1 MTTPAIVALAT
12 PTGRS
17 GIGVVRLSGAGSLS
31 IIRNLLG
38 QNGFSPEPR
47 TAFLR
52 SLVDPSSEEVID
64 ESIVTYFKA
73 PHSFTGEDVIEISCH
88 GSPILL
94 RRVIDICLALGA
106 RLAEPGEFSLRAL
119 ANGRMNLAE
128 VEAIRDLI
136 DAQTVA
142 SARQAVRQMRG
153 EFSHQLQPIKDE
165 LLDVI
170 VLLESALEFVEDDLP
185 ETHSDSVKSRL
196 SKIAADIR
204 GIAATFHAGKLI
216 RDGLRVALVGRPNVG
231 KSSLFNA
238 LLGSDRAIVT
248 EIAGTTRDQIHER
261 FTIGDVPISLI
272 DTAGLRETD
281 DTVESIGVERSKR
294 AMADADLVLVLFD
307 ASEKLTKEDGEILE
321 SVGELNHLI
330 VINKI
335 DKAEQAQISDLKSKI
350 SNLKFEI
357 SDSKSAVSGSKAG
370 DMKPRPKIAHQ
381 GSTVQDRVPISGMP
395 LTDDAELVSVSAKT
409 GDGLVDLKKAMVE
422 PFSPQEISSN
432 GFLVSDARHH
442 DLLVRAGDEI
452 VHSVVLLDQK
462 ASEEIV
468 LIGLHNS
475 LRYLG
480 QITGETTTEDMLT
493 RIFSTFC
500 IGK

>member
-1 MTTPAIVALAT
+1 MNTIVALAT

-17 GIGVVRLSGAGSLS
+17 GIGIIRLSGADALTITKKLAGDHADLQP
-31 IIRNLLG
+31 RHAHLFRLL
-38 QNGFSPEPR
+38 EPN
-47 TAFLR
+47 T
-52 SLVDPSSEEVID
+52 SEVID
-64 ESIVTYFKA
+64 EALVTLFKA
-73 PHSFTGEDVIEISCH
+73 PNSFTGEDVIEIGCH
-88 GSPILL
+88 GSPVIL
-94 RRVIDICLALGA
+94 RQVIDICLQLGA
-106 RLAEPGEFSLRAL
+106 RMADAGEFSLRAL

-128 VEAIRDLI
+128 AEAIRDLI

-170 VLLESALEFVEDDLP
+170 VVLESALEFVEDDLP
-185 ETHSDSVKSRL
+185 ETQTAAIKMRLVK
-196 SKIAADIR
+196 IVADI
-204 GIAATFHAGKLI
+204 GCIADTFKAGKLI
-216 RDGLRVALVGRPNVG
+216 REGLKVALVGRPNVG

-261 FTIGDVPISLI
+261 FTINDIPVSLI
-272 DTAGLRETD
+272 DTAGLRETT
-281 DTVESIGVERSKR
+281 DTVEIIGVERSKR
-294 AMADADLVLVLFD
+294 TMADADLVLVLLD
-307 ASEKLTKEDGEILE
+307 ASEQFTDADREIIE
-321 SVGELNHLI
+321 SVDQIKHLLL
-330 VINKI
+330 INKI
-335 DKAEQAQISDLKSKI
+335 DKADEESI
-350 SNLKFEI
+350 SNLKSQLPDLKPEI
-357 SDSKSAVSGSKAG
+357 
-370 DMKPRPKIAHQ
+370 I
-381 GSTVQDRVPISGMP
+381 
-395 LTDDAELVSVSAKT
+395 SVSAKT
-409 GDGLVDLKKAMVE
+409 GAGLEELQNSIIR
-422 PFSPQEISSN
+422 PFAPQEIAES

-442 DLLVRAGDEI
+442 DLLISSRDEI
-452 VHSVVLLDQK
+452 WHSIELLEHK
-462 ASEEIV
+462 TSEEIV